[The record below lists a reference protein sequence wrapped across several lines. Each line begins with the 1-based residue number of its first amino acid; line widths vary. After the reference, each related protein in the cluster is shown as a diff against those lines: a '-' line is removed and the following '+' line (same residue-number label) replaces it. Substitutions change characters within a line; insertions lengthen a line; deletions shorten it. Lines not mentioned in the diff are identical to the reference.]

1 MVVSDTANYVITTI
15 LLTLV
20 AVDIAGNTLLCL
32 IIKRHLQMRIP
43 INYLLVNLAI
53 SDILYATFITPK
65 IVVSFN
71 IVHPD
76 GTAGSVLCKLVTG
89 GNLAWLPGITSVVTL
104 VAIAVERYYT
114 VLYPLDPDRKLT
126 HRKLKVIVITSW
138 VFSIIFNIPKFLVRT
153 FDNQKNH
160 CVQTWPKKW
169 MIKAYSLA
177 WLFLVVVSVG
187 IMIVLY
193 SKVVYTLWCK
203 PNDGNPLNYQ
213 QRGVLKVRKRVTL
226 TVITVS
232 VIFAICWGAESIE
245 YVLRFL
251 TTLNITFVHI
261 TIVDMMVL
269 FNSAINPFIY
279 ALLNHQFRQKISVL
293 KVRKRVTLMVLTV
306 SVIFAICWGAE
317 SIEYVLRFLTT
328 LNITF
333 VHIAIVD
340 MLVLFN
346 SAVNPFVYALLNH
359 QFRQKISGVLCCK
372 SSVIAPRPRAE
383 TGTEE
388 SVADETRL

>member
-1 MVVSDTANYVITTI
+1 MVVPDTANYAITTI

-20 AVDIAGNTLLCL
+20 AVDIAGNTLVCL
-32 IIKRHLQMRIP
+32 IIKRHLQMRTP

-53 SDILYATFITPK
+53 CDILFATFITPK

-71 IVHPD
+71 ITHPD

-114 VLYPLDPDRKLT
+114 ALYPLDLKRKLT
-126 HRKLKVIVITSW
+126 YRKFKVIVLSSW
-138 VFSIIFNIPKFLVRT
+138 VFSLIFNSPKFFVRT
-153 FDNQKNH
+153 FNNQKNH
-160 CVQTWPKKW
+160 CVQSWPKRW
-169 MIKAYSLA
+169 MITASCLT
-177 WLFLVVVSVG
+177 WLFLIVVSVG

-193 SKVVYTLWCK
+193 SKVVYTLWYK

-213 QRGVLKVRKRVTL
+213 QRSVLKVRKRVTL
-226 TVITVS
+226 MVITVS

-269 FNSAINPFIY
+269 FNSAVNPFIY
-279 ALLNHQFRQKISVL
+279 ALLNHQFRQKI
-293 KVRKRVTLMVLTV
+293 RRVT
-306 SVIFAICWGAE
+306 
-317 SIEYVLRFLTT
+317 
-328 LNITF
+328 
-333 VHIAIVD
+333 
-340 MLVLFN
+340 
-346 SAVNPFVYALLNH
+346 
-359 QFRQKISGVLCCK
+359 CCL

-383 TGTEE
+383 TGTKK
-388 SVADETRL
+388 SFVDETKPYILK

>member
-71 IVHPD
+71 ITHPD

-114 VLYPLDPDRKLT
+114 ALYPLDLKRKLT
-126 HRKLKVIVITSW
+126 YRKFKVIVLSSW
-138 VFSIIFNIPKFLVRT
+138 VFSLIFNSPKVFVRT
-153 FDNQKNH
+153 FDDQKNH
-160 CVQTWPKKW
+160 CVQSWPKRW
-169 MIKAYSLA
+169 MITASCLT
-177 WLFLVVVSVG
+177 WLFLIVVSVG

-193 SKVVYTLWCK
+193 SKVVYTLWYK

-213 QRGVLKVRKRVTL
+213 QR
-226 TVITVS
+226 
-232 VIFAICWGAESIE
+232 
-245 YVLRFL
+245 
-251 TTLNITFVHI
+251 
-261 TIVDMMVL
+261 
-269 FNSAINPFIY
+269 
-279 ALLNHQFRQKISVL
+279 SVL

-333 VHIAIVD
+333 VHITIVD
-340 MLVLFN
+340 MMVLFN
-346 SAVNPFVYALLNH
+346 SAVNPFIYALLNH
-359 QFRQKISGVLCCK
+359 QFRQKIRRVTCCPG
-372 SSVIAPRPRAE
+372 SVIAPRPRAE
-383 TGTEE
+383 TGTKE
-388 SVADETRL
+388 SVVEETKPSFLK